1 MTQEEIDKRF
11 HDACALSNFKVIA
24 RASGMAVIESDRSI
38 SVITY
43 PRNDKRN
50 PHVEL
55 PSAVNGRAVLG
66 SRRFDRIR
74 DVDWKRL
81 IAPEEIREKWEK
93 EEKL

>member
-11 HDACALSNFKVIA
+11 YEACALSNFKVIS
-24 RASGMAVIESDRSI
+24 RSSNMAVIESERSI
-38 SVITY
+38 SIITW

-66 SRRFDRIR
+66 SRRFDRIK

-81 IAPEEIREKWEK
+81 ITPEEMREKWKSLEK
-93 EEKL
+93 